1 MTMGI
6 EIKKVPATGEQQG
19 LIQQYKNK
27 DNNGIIQ
34 LQDLEKDHNKHV
46 QTTTNNS
53 NGILKTVT
61 ANNWLKEA
69 SLKETPKR
77 LFGDFMFENELCILF
92 GDSNTGKSILAVQI
106 ADSVSSEREFKPLAM
121 EVRNNSVLYLD
132 CELSDKQFEMRYS
145 ENGAFHYEFSENFLR
160 SEIDAEKLID
170 SKEKTT
176 FEEQLIKS
184 IEQGIKENYTR
195 LLIIDNLTYLSNEN
209 EKAKDALPLMK
220 HLKGLKSKYNLSIL
234 ILGHTPKR
242 DLAKPLSKNDLSGS
256 KMLINFCDSA
266 FAIGESTQDSKIRYL
281 KQIKVRNTSINYDKD
296 NVIVFTIEKTSN
308 FLKFEYMGFGSEQE
322 HLKQISSEQ
331 KEKLDNEIIQLKKE
345 KPHLQN
351 TEIAKRLGT
360 YRMKVW
366 RALEE
371 HKQESQDK

>member
-1 MTMGI
+1 MEM

-19 LIQQYKNK
+19 LIKQYKNM
-27 DNNGIIQ
+27 DNNGIIL

-46 QTTTNNS
+46 QTNTNNN
-53 NGILKTVT
+53 NGILKTET

-77 LFGDFMFENELCILF
+77 LFGDFMFENELSIMF

-106 ADSVSSEREFKPLAM
+106 ADSISSEREFTPLAM
-121 EVRNNSVLYLD
+121 EVKNNSVLYLD

-145 ENGAFHYEFSENFLR
+145 ENGELHYQFSENFLR
-160 SEIDAEKLID
+160 SEIDSEKLID

-176 FEEQLIKS
+176 FEEQLIES
-184 IEQGIKENYTR
+184 IEQGIKENYTK

-220 HLKGLKSKYNLSIL
+220 HLKGLKSRYNLSIL

-242 DLAKPLSKNDLSGS
+242 DLSKPLSKNDLHGS

-266 FAIGESTQDSKIRYL
+266 FAIGESTQGSGIRYL
-281 KQIKVRNTSINYDKD
+281 KQIKVRNTSLNYDND
-296 NVIVFTIEKTSN
+296 NVIVFSINKSSN
-308 FLKFEYMGFGSEQE
+308 FLKFEYMGFGSEYE
-322 HLKQISSEQ
+322 HLKHISSEE
-331 KEKLDNEIIQLKKE
+331 KEKLENNVLQLKKE
-345 KPHLQN
+345 KPHLPN
-351 TEIAKRLGT
+351 SEIARRLGT
-360 YRMKVW
+360 YKMKVG
-366 RALEE
+366 RILDTNKHDLQKE
-371 HKQESQDK
+371 

>member
-1 MTMGI
+1 MDMGV

-46 QTTTNNS
+46 QTSTNSSNS
-53 NGILKTVT
+53 ILKTVT
-61 ANNWLKEA
+61 ANSWLKKA

-106 ADSVSSEREFKPLAM
+106 ADSISSEREFEPLHM
-121 EVRNNSVLYLD
+121 EVKNNNVLYLD

-145 ENGAFHYEFSENFLR
+145 ESGEFHYQFSENFLR
-160 SEIDAEKLID
+160 SEIDSEKLMD

-176 FEEQLIKS
+176 FEEQLIESMEKAIVESS
-184 IEQGIKENYTR
+184 IKF
-195 LLIIDNLTYLSNEN
+195 LIIDNLTYLSSEN

-242 DLAKPLSKNDLSGS
+242 DLVKPLSKNDLSGS

-266 FAIGESTQDSKIRYL
+266 FAIGESTQGSNIRYL

-296 NVIVFTIEKTSN
+296 NVIVFTIEKSSN
-308 FLKFEYMGFGSEQE
+308 FLKFGYMGFGSEYE
-322 HLKQISSEQ
+322 HLKRISSEE
-331 KEKLDNEIIQLKKE
+331 KGKLDNDIIELKKE

-351 TEIAKRLGT
+351 TEIEKRLGT
-360 YRMKVW
+360 YKMKVG
-366 RALEE
+366 RVLDVYN
-371 HKQESQDK
+371 QEFQDK

>member
-1 MTMGI
+1 MEM

-19 LIQQYKNK
+19 LIKQYKNM
-27 DNNGIIQ
+27 DNNGIIL

-46 QTTTNNS
+46 QTNTNNN
-53 NGILKTVT
+53 NGILKTET

-77 LFGDFMFENELCILF
+77 LFGDFMFENELSIMF

-106 ADSVSSEREFKPLAM
+106 ADSISSEREFTPLVM
-121 EVRNNSVLYLD
+121 EVKNNSVLYLD

-145 ENGAFHYEFSENFLR
+145 ENGELHYQFSENFLR
-160 SEIDAEKLID
+160 SEIDSEKLID

-176 FEEQLIKS
+176 FEEQLIES
-184 IEQGIKENYTR
+184 IEQGIKENYTK

-220 HLKGLKSKYNLSIL
+220 HLKGLKSRYNLSIL

-242 DLAKPLSKNDLSGS
+242 DLSKPLSKNDLHGS

-266 FAIGESTQDSKIRYL
+266 FAIGESTQGSGIRYL
-281 KQIKVRNTSINYDKD
+281 KQIKVRNTSLNYDND
-296 NVIVFTIEKTSN
+296 NVIVFSINKSSN
-308 FLKFEYMGFGSEQE
+308 FLKFEYMGFGSEYE
-322 HLKQISSEQ
+322 HLKHISSEE
-331 KEKLDNEIIQLKKE
+331 KEKLENNVLQLKKE
-345 KPHLQN
+345 KPHLPN
-351 TEIAKRLGT
+351 SEIAKRLGT
-360 YRMKVW
+360 YKMKVG
-366 RALEE
+366 RILDANKHDLRKE
-371 HKQESQDK
+371 